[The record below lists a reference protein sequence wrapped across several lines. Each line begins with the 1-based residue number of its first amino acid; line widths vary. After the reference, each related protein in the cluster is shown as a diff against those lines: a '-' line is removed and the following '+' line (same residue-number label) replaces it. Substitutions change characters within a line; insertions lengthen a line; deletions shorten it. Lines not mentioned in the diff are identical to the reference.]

1 MSSLT
6 AAHDRIDRLFCH
18 RHEDLRARADRCR
31 KLAATFRDEPVKRK
45 MLALAK
51 SYEQMADSAECIE
64 TRGSLMKRGERLNS
78 FRVAH
83 HAPLMFSHFGARED
97 RWLYVLRV
105 AISAAHTDL
114 YSIVQSRTR

>member
-31 KLAATFRDEPVKRK
+31 KLAATVRDEPVKRK

-51 SYEQMADSAECIE
+51 SYEQMADSAECVERE
-64 TRGSLMKRGERLNS
+64 TS
-78 FRVAH
+78 FLH
-83 HAPLMFSHFGARED
+83 
-97 RWLYVLRV
+97 
-105 AISAAHTDL
+105 
-114 YSIVQSRTR
+114 